1 MASCWAHPR
10 ACGENGKTFTVAVLV
25 VGSSPRVR
33 GKHPRSGNPPWASRL
48 IPACAGKTRSNSTC
62 GPVTRAHPRVC
73 GENGVPPLRIVW
85 NRGSSPRVRGKPT
98 PEGHYGAPGGLIPA
112 RAGKTRSR
120 LPVRLLVAAHPRA
133 CGENRV
139 PAGIVAGH
147 PGSSPRV
154 RGKRPFPQLRAGA
167 PGLIPARAGKTP
179 AASPATDPTWAH
191 PRACGENAAS
201 SRQSS
206 FVAGSSP
213 RVRGKRGGDDALAA
227 APGLIPARA
236 GKTPTRPPASS
247 TRAAHPRA
255 CGENVRALLVSVSR
269 VGSSPRVRGKQQPA
283 RAVGWHHGL
292 IPARAGKTAAVD
304 LFTVV
309 GPAHPR
315 ACGENN
321 SHVSSFLASQGS
333 SPRVRGKQG
342 RVDEHRHRRRLIP
355 ARAGKTPACPQVGTG
370 LWAHPRA
377 CGENWSMTAMTA
389 RAPGS
394 SPRVRGKHRAR
405 PLHSAGQMA
414 HPRACGENGGH
425 RLVLQGG
432 YGSSPR
438 VRGKLGGD
446 GHGVQGAGLI
456 PARAGKT
463 GRPSST
469 TSAPWAHPRA
479 CGENVFRES
488 CCRESRGSSPRVRG
502 KRPLYSTRRTGC
514 GLIPARAG
522 KTQ

>member
-1 MASCWAHPR
+1 MARQA
-10 ACGENGKTFTVAVLV
+10 
-25 VGSSPRVR
+25 GSSPRVR
-33 GKHPRSGNPPWASRL
+33 GKRG
-48 IPACAGKTRSNSTC
+48 
-62 GPVTRAHPRVC
+62 RVC
-73 GENGVPPLRIVW
+73 RFVC
-85 NRGSSPRVRGKPT
+85 SSR
-98 PEGHYGAPGGLIPA
+98 LIPA
-112 RAGKTRSR
+112 RAGKTASSSPMVTIRR
-120 LPVRLLVAAHPRA
+120 AHPRA

-147 PGSSPRV
+147 PGSSPRVRGKPVVDRHPLARRRLIPARAGKTPRGPDPPSPVRAHPRACGENCAPWRVRHLCWGSSPRV

-394 SPRVRGKHRAR
+394 SPRVRGKL
-405 PLHSAGQMA
+405 PEA
-414 HPRACGENGGH
+414 HGPH
-425 RLVLQGG
+425 Q
-432 YGSSPR
+432 PT
-438 VRGKLGGD
+438 
-446 GHGVQGAGLI
+446 GLI

-463 GRPSST
+463 APIAST
-469 TSAPWAHPRA
+469 WLPGTAHPRA
-479 CGENVFRES
+479 CGENL
-488 CCRESRGSSPRVRG
+488 VR
-502 KRPLYSTRRTGC
+502 
-514 GLIPARAG
+514 LIDGP
-522 KTQ
+522 